1 MYDLSLPSLPPGMKG
16 LKGVLDIFK
25 EQHTKSETSRQ
36 LCSFKKLF
44 WKFPENFPK
53 PFTTKHLLKT
63 HSYGEYEHCY
73 WYFSTNFP
81 KVFRA
86 AILKENFPM
95 DVWYFIKEFLWMNA
109 SD

>member
-25 EQHTKSETSRQ
+25 EQHKIRNVPPAVFFQKAVLKISG
-36 LCSFKKLF
+36 
-44 WKFPENFPK
+44 KFSK
-53 PFTTKHLLKT
+53 TITTKHLLKT

-81 KVFRA
+81 KVFRT